1 MNVSAIKSERY
12 KQIVINSANEK
23 DTHYSESSAAGM
35 RMPSHMDVFMRILNN
50 GYSFQSS
57 Q

>member
-1 MNVSAIKSERY
+1 VNWFTAFSDNNEPE
-12 KQIVINSANEK
+12 VINSTNEK

-35 RMPSHMDVFMRILNN
+35 RMPSHMDMFMRILNN